1 MKRRSN
7 PFSNLLTDDE
17 LVFLTKVLPSFRS
30 DGECGADFQWSVRQV
45 REQPAMLAAGTDLW
59 GHSLK
64 LLMAAVVAGG
74 GVVMALMG
82 FMQSKVRQVGRMVQ
96 DC

>member
-1 MKRRSN
+1 
-7 PFSNLLTDDE
+7 
-17 LVFLTKVLPSFRS
+17 
-30 DGECGADFQWSVRQV
+30 
-45 REQPAMLAAGTDLW
+45 MLAAGTDLW

>member
-1 MKRRSN
+1 MMNWFSSRRYYPLFGLMANVALIFSGQYVKYV
-7 PFSNLLTDDE
+7 SNLRSG
-17 LVFLTKVLPSFRS
+17 LP
-30 DGECGADFQWSVRQV
+30 
-45 REQPAMLAAGTDLW
+45 AGTDLW

>member
-1 MKRRSN
+1 MANVALIFSGQYVKYV
-7 PFSNLLTDDE
+7 SNLRSG
-17 LVFLTKVLPSFRS
+17 LP
-30 DGECGADFQWSVRQV
+30 V
-45 REQPAMLAAGTDLW
+45 GTDLW

-82 FMQSKVRQVGRMVQ
+82 FMQSKVSQSLRAWREFILHYSVECGGCAARSLVNWSWN
-96 DC
+96 CRC